1 MGASIVLDTNILVSA
16 FGWKGSPHEVF
27 LGCVR
32 GTHRLFTS
40 PAILEEL
47 GRVLRYDKFGFD
59 AGEIQE
65 FLSVVLEA
73 ASIVAPETRM
83 DIIRDDP
90 SDNRILECAVAA
102 SADFIVS
109 GDKHLLDLKRFQ
121 AIQIVPPE
129 VFQVLIA
136 ASE

>member
-1 MGASIVLDTNILVSA
+1 MGASIVLDTNVLVSA

-27 LGCVR
+27 FGCVR

-47 GRVLRYDKFGFD
+47 RRVLRYEKFSFD
-59 AGEIQE
+59 SGKIEE
-65 FLSVVLEA
+65 FLTIVLEA
-73 ASIVAPETRM
+73 ASIIELGIRL
-83 DIIRDDP
+83 DIIREDP
-90 SDNRILECAVAA
+90 DDNRILECAVSA

-121 AIQIVPPE
+121 AIQIVSPE
-129 VFQVLIA
+129 VFRLLIA